1 MDEFSYDMELIATL
15 ITAIYLGKVTLES
28 LPLNLYVQ
36 TARVLNK
43 AVSLG
48 LGSSA
53 PPDLVSHLRNNI
65 YIFSAA
71 KTATQIEDI
80 NSLMVKDGEVLSLP
94 EFKKAAK
101 ARFDIYNQNY
111 LESEYITAQTAASS
125 AVNWQY
131 TEDNKH
137 LFPRLRSVAIIDQ
150 YTAVECFR
158 MNDVIAPVDDPIW
171 NHNIAPRH
179 WRCRCHEER
188 IDKYDSVHSTSTPK
202 LRNIEA
208 ENDASMQ
215 DVFKLNPGRDKI
227 IFSPKHP
234 YFEIAKK
241 YPALAKNN
249 FNLPIP

>member
-1 MDEFSYDMELIATL
+1 MDEFSYDAELIAAL
-15 ITAIYLGKVTLES
+15 VTAIYLGKVTLEN
-28 LPLNLYVQ
+28 LPLNLYIQ

-48 LGSSA
+48 IGTNA

-71 KTATQIEDI
+71 KTATQVDDI
-80 NSLMVKDGEVLSLP
+80 NSLMVKDGGALSLP
-94 EFKKAAK
+94 EFKKAAT
-101 ARFDIYNQNY
+101 ARFQVYNQGW
-111 LESEYITAQTAASS
+111 LESEYVTAQTAASS

-137 LFPRLRSVAIIDQ
+137 LFPRLKSYAIIDQ
-150 YTAVECFR
+150 YTAVECMR
-158 MNDVIAPVDDPIW
+158 MNGVIASVDDPIW

-188 IDKYDSVHSTSTPK
+188 IDKYDSAHSTSAPK
-202 LRNIEA
+202 LRQIESQ
-208 ENDASMQ
+208 NDASMQ
-215 DVFKLNPGRDKI
+215 DIFKFNPGKDKI
-227 IFSPKHP
+227 VFSNKHP
-234 YFEIAKK
+234 YYEIAKK
-241 YPALAKNN
+241 HPDLAKNN